1 MKLTIHG
8 ERALCPM
15 FAGNR
20 QCSTECAWCH
30 EVRHQTFSNGEWNL
44 DDRSGWYCAAISFPE
59 LESNLMQEEESK

>member
-1 MKLTIHG
+1 MRLLIHG

-30 EVRHQTFSNGEWNL
+30 EVRRREFSDGKWNL
-44 DDRSGWYCAAISFPE
+44 SERVGWYCAAISFPE
-59 LESNLMQEEESK
+59 LESNLMREDTE